1 MVVNGIARIQD
12 SQEDLFEKDDN
23 FLLEVLSEVLEDAVE
38 Y

>member
-1 MVVNGIARIQD
+1 VVVNRIARIQD